1 MAITSVGY
9 GGTVDYPDYGKGV
22 VSGAR
27 YTLDRGNPFRP
38 SRVTGGADRTVR
50 LTGGTAQGYGIRDTE
65 SDAYVD
71 VQLDPVLSG
80 HRWDEIVLRRDWS
93 TETTSLAV
101 IQGGTSRALPTRQKE
116 PGILDDQPIALA
128 RVQAGEQYV
137 TDVVD
142 LRCWAGDG
150 GLTAVD
156 TLALAYLDEP
166 GTRVSIGDTTYTY
179 IVLPNGTTRWEQISP
194 YVPPAPVDTG
204 WVVSNISSSGYW
216 SGTRAYRVKNGRVYV
231 NLQGQRQAR
240 SFTDGDYYFLTFN
253 TKKWRPERTAYGTA
267 YVGREQYRAY
277 CTVGG
282 ECHVEPL
289 TINKGNTIQ
298 VQIDWPIDGEG

>member
-1 MAITSVGY
+1 MAISSVGY

-50 LTGGTAQGYGIRDTE
+50 VTGGTAQGYGIRDTE

-71 VQLDPVLSG
+71 VQLDPVSSG

-93 TETTSLAV
+93 AETTSLAV
-101 IQGGTSRALPTRQKE
+101 IQGGSTRALPTRNEQ

-156 TLALAYLDEP
+156 TLALAYLDVP
-166 GTRVSIGDTTYTY
+166 GTRVSIGDTIYTY
-179 IVLPNGTTRWEQISP
+179 IVLPNGTTRWESIS
-194 YVPPAPVDTG
+194 PPAPVDTG
-204 WVVSNISSSGYW
+204 WVVSNYPGNFW
-216 SGTRAYRVKNGRVYV
+216 DGTRAYRVKNGHVYV
-231 NLQGQRQAR
+231 NAQLRRIGNG
-240 SFTDGDYYFLTFN
+240 FTDGRASIITFN
-253 TKKWRPERTAYGTA
+253 TNKWKPTRTAYGVG
-267 YVGREQYRAY
+267 YVGRNTYRAY
-277 CTVGG
+277 CSTTG
-282 ECHVEPL
+282 EVYVEPM
-289 TINKGNTIQ
+289 TINQGNTFQ